1 MKTVGVFL
9 ARMQPV
15 HKAHLFMVTK
25 ACEECDEVCVIL
37 GSENKKDTLRNPFTW
52 IAVKEYRRARKNEI
66 KRVSRKTPK

>member
-15 HKAHLFMVTK
+15 HKAHLFMVNK

-37 GSENKKDTLRNPFTW
+37 GSENKKDTLRNPFT
-52 IAVKEYRRARKNEI
+52 IDVEKCY
-66 KRVSRKTPK
+66 

>member
-37 GSENKKDTLRNPFTW
+37 GSENKKDTLRNPF
-52 IAVKEYRRARKNEI
+52 YN
-66 KRVSRKTPK
+66 

>member
-37 GSENKKDTLRNPFTW
+37 GSENKRTH
-52 IAVKEYRRARKNEI
+52 
-66 KRVSRKTPK
+66 